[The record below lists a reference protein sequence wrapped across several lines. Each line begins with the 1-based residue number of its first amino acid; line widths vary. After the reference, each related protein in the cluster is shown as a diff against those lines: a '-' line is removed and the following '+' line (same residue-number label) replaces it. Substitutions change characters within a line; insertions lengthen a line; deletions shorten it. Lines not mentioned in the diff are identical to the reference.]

1 MHLAFVLV
9 GAGKSFLTSKVVECI
24 LATRQQNAEHDGGFA
39 YFYCSRS
46 DPVRRETKHI
56 LRSYISQLARVP
68 NYPTM
73 MEKNIYALYL
83 KAKKEKRGFSTDE
96 CEMALMELINFYPRT
111 TLILDALDE
120 CEMDT
125 REALARIFRNLVDK
139 GEGTVKVFI
148 ASRKETDI
156 EEYLGSQRLVE
167 ISTTDN
173 KDDIEKYIEVE
184 MAKVGG
190 LWRAVST
197 EVKEQ
202 VKKMIGEKS
211 DGM

>member
-1 MHLAFVLV
+1 MIEYLPA
-9 GAGKSFLTSKVVECI
+9 A
-24 LATRQQNAEHDGGFA
+24 RQQKAENDEGFA

-73 MEKNIYALYL
+73 MEENIYALYL
-83 KAKKEKRGFSTDE
+83 KAKEERRGFSTDE
-96 CEMALMELINFYPRT
+96 CEKALIELINFYPRT

-125 REALARIFRNLVDK
+125 REALARIFRNLVDE
-139 GEGTVKVFI
+139 GEGTVKIFI
-148 ASRKETDI
+148 ASRKEVDI

-167 ISTTDN
+167 ISTADN
-173 KDDIEKYIEVE
+173 KDDIEKYIDVE
-184 MAKVGG
+184 IAKIDGV
-190 LWRAVST
+190 WRAVSA

>member
-1 MHLAFVLV
+1 LRFAFVLV
-9 GAGKSFLTSKVVECI
+9 GAGKSFLTSKVIEYLPV
-24 LATRQQNAEHDGGFA
+24 ARQEKTEHYEGFA

-68 NYPTM
+68 NYPAM
-73 MEKNIYALYL
+73 MEKNIYTLYL
-83 KAKKEKRGFSTDE
+83 KAKKEKRGFSMDE
-96 CEMALMELINFYPRT
+96 CEMALIELIKFYHRT

-125 REALARIFRNLVDK
+125 REALVRILHKLVDK
-139 GEGTVKVFI
+139 GENTVKIFI
-148 ASRKETDI
+148 ASRKEADI
-156 EEYLGSQRLVE
+156 EEYLGSQRLVA
-167 ISTTDN
+167 ISTADN

-184 MAKVGG
+184 MTKINGA
-190 LWRAVST
+190 WRSVSA
-197 EVKEQ
+197 EVKEL
-202 VKKMIGEKS
+202 VKKTIREKS

>member
-1 MHLAFVLV
+1 MIECLPAACQQK
-9 GAGKSFLTSKVVECI
+9 AGNGE
-24 LATRQQNAEHDGGFA
+24 GFA

-73 MEKNIYALYL
+73 MEENIYALYL
-83 KAKKEKRGFSTDE
+83 KAKEEKRGFSTDE
-96 CEMALMELINFYPRT
+96 CEKALIELIKFYPRT

-125 REALARIFRNLVDK
+125 REALARIFRNLVDE
-139 GEGTVKVFI
+139 GEGTVKIFI
-148 ASRKETDI
+148 ASRKEVDI

-167 ISTTDN
+167 ISTADN

-184 MAKVGG
+184 TAKIDGV
-190 LWRAVST
+190 WRAVSA

-202 VKKMIGEKS
+202 VKKTIVEKS